1 MTVETISPYDLPEPV
16 NARLLALAAESE
28 LLLLGE
34 MHGTQEVPRLMLG
47 LLPHLAQLGYGG
59 LALEM
64 PEGQRDQLLRC
75 AQGEDAP
82 LSLFGP
88 PEFRD
93 GRINAQA
100 LSMIQQ
106 AVIRGWTLL
115 CFDVTFTQEDDAW
128 SVRDLGMAQNLL
140 GQWERDCPGRKVLGV
155 CGSYHS
161 RLVPPTEPTDLW
173 PSFAY
178 GVRQARPDLVVSSVN
193 VVLHGGAFFN
203 GEIKTMG
210 AGPEPFG
217 EEAEVRPANWLGHTL
232 DLHLPHAT
240 PVTFLNGEE
249 STEPG
254 AEKT

>member
-1 MTVETISPYDLPEPV
+1 MADPITPYDLSKAV
-16 NARLLALAAESE
+16 QQRLLSLASESN

-75 AQGEDAP
+75 AQGETAP
-82 LSLFGP
+82 ASLFGP

-93 GRINAQA
+93 GRMNAQA
-100 LSMIQQ
+100 LSLVQQ
-106 AVIRGWTLL
+106 AVSAGWTLL
-115 CFDVTFTQEDDAW
+115 CFDVTFTQEGDAW

-140 GQWERDCPGRKVLGV
+140 TQWERHCPGKKVLGV
-155 CGSYHS
+155 CGNYHS
-161 RLVPPTEPTDLW
+161 RLVPPTEPTDFW

-178 GVRQARPDLVVSSVN
+178 SVQQARPDLEVGSVN
-193 VVLHGGAFFN
+193 VVFHGGAFFN

-210 AGPEPFG
+210 AGPKPFG

-232 DLHLPHAT
+232 DLHLPRAT
-240 PVTFLNGEE
+240 PVTFGDDEG
-249 STEPG
+249 T
-254 AEKT
+254 A